1 MEMCDKVRKLADS
14 PAGSRIASVHN
25 GSSLFTGDAGGGES
39 NIRRYIIE
47 NDMLEAII
55 QLPNNLFYN
64 TGITT
69 YIWIVTNRKPEH
81 RRGRVQ
87 LINASEMYT
96 KRRKNLGEKN
106 CDLTDDHIDTITSL
120 YLGMADEGVSKVF
133 DNSDFGYFKVTVER
147 PLRKSAQFTPERV
160 ATIRF
165 HPSIQEEMAWV
176 WEKYGD
182 EVYTGLTAHRDLIE
196 DYLDREEIT
205 LTAKNRRALTDPK
218 VWKDQ
223 RDLMG
228 IANDLMAE
236 IGQEQWDD
244 FNAFTDAV
252 NKVLKV
258 RKVKL
263 TAPLKNKILNA
274 VSWRN
279 KNARKIIKKT
289 HKLSGEKLA
298 DLLVKLG
305 TTEEHLDDFGY
316 WASDTPGE
324 FIEYETDSELRDT
337 ENIPLKD
344 DIHTYFLREVR
355 PHVDEAWLDI
365 GSTKIGYE
373 ISFNRY
379 FYQHKPLRALEDVAR
394 DILKLEQETE
404 GLLGEIIGTAS
415 R

>member
-1 MEMCDKVRKLADS
+1 
-14 PAGSRIASVHN
+14 
-25 GSSLFTGDAGGGES
+25 
-39 NIRRYIIE
+39 
-47 NDMLEAII
+47 MLEAII
-55 QLPNNLFYN
+55 QLPNNIFYN

-106 CDLTDDHIDTITSL
+106 CDLMDDHINTITSL

-182 EVYTGLTAHRDLIE
+182 EVYTGLTTHRDLIE

-205 LTAKNRRALTDPK
+205 LTAKNRKALTDPK
-218 VWKDQ
+218 VWKEQ

-228 IANDLMAE
+228 IANGLMAE

-252 NKVLKV
+252 NKVLKA

-263 TAPLKNKILNA
+263 TAPLKNQILNA

-279 KNARKIIKKT
+279 ENARKIIKKT

-305 TTEEHLDDFGY
+305 TKEEHLDDFGY

-337 ENIPLKD
+337 ENIPLKE
-344 DIHTYFLREVR
+344 DIHEYFLREVR
-355 PHVDEAWLDI
+355 PHVCEAWLDI
-365 GSTKIGYE
+365 ASTKIGYE

-379 FYQHKPLRALEDVAR
+379 FYQHKPLRELEDVAR
-394 DILKLEQETE
+394 DILTLERETE
-404 GLLGEIIGTAS
+404 GLLKRLVSLSSMAV
-415 R
+415 